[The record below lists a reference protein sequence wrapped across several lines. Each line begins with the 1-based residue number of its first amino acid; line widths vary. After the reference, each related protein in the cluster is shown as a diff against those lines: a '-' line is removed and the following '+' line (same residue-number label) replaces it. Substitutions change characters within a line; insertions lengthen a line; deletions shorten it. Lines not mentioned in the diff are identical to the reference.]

1 MMINRRVSRRSPS
14 PTEQDIGQED
24 GNQLSN
30 LTWIM
35 ITDPNQSRDK
45 EMMRNVRIQVMND
58 YLIKERRN
66 PNSTDSRVRR
76 ISRAGRVIP
85 GASADSR
92 KRSDTSERRSQSPR
106 ARDSAINSAFPSP
119 KITSRAQIPQDPP
132 TSRCDAEIELLTPYL
147 ASKAELAGIGAR
159 LDVFNATPKFDG
171 EHVDVRMLKHNC
183 TTYFG
188 SQAMCKRWAPML
200 FAGRAAF
207 LSTLCI
213 SSAYLDMMQM
223 DFSNVKTSNSIES
236 VRTLTVREQT
246 VQLISEGLSD
256 PETCCSDA
264 NIVSVLHLLYGEM
277 IVACDQALQWHEE
290 GLHTMVEYRGGLDQL
305 GGDGLLAAMV
315 TIEIF
320 ELSVFRETKPRQQ
333 YLDYARHISNSSVRD
348 RISAIPESPLYY
360 PAGLHHTLGRT
371 RRCDEDTLDLIN
383 LTRDL
388 TQAVLAL
395 QNASA
400 VDTFP
405 EEICGPAIPRK
416 TYTEQEA
423 QALHRKKS
431 NATDQIVALEA
442 HNDAVYEATRLCA
455 LLYATAIH
463 CSTPFSTAARS
474 FPRQNGT
481 LNIVLQIRD
490 HLASTD
496 LSNCWD
502 SMVGILFWCT
512 LVTGAACHDADD
524 QDVEVLAT
532 KKWMVALAIRCSIL
546 LTFQHTDAVV
556 RILRTILA
564 VQSTL
569 GDQTE
574 GRESQISI
582 PGGF

>member
-1 MMINRRVSRRSPS
+1 M
-14 PTEQDIGQED
+14 Q
-24 GNQLSN
+24 
-30 LTWIM
+30 
-35 ITDPNQSRDK
+35 
-45 EMMRNVRIQVMND
+45 
-58 YLIKERRN
+58 YL
-66 PNSTDSRVRR
+66 
-76 ISRAGRVIP
+76 G
-85 GASADSR
+85 
-92 KRSDTSERRSQSPR
+92 
-106 ARDSAINSAFPSP
+106 
-119 KITSRAQIPQDPP
+119 
-132 TSRCDAEIELLTPYL
+132 
-147 ASKAELAGIGAR
+147 
-159 LDVFNATPKFDG
+159 
-171 EHVDVRMLKHNC
+171 

-423 QALHRKKS
+423 RALHRKKS
-431 NATDQIVALEA
+431 NAIDQIVALEA

-574 GRESQISI
+574 GRKSQISI

>member
-1 MMINRRVSRRSPS
+1 MMMNRRVSRRSPS
-14 PTEQDIGQED
+14 PTEQDIEQED

-35 ITDPNQSRDK
+35 ITDPNQSRDR

-76 ISRAGRVIP
+76 ISRAGRVVP

-92 KRSDTSERRSQSPR
+92 QRSDTSERRSQSPR

-119 KITSRAQIPQDPP
+119 KTTSRAQIPQDPP
-132 TSRCDAEIELLTPYL
+132 TSRCDAKIELLTPYL

-223 DFSNVKTSNSIES
+223 DFSNVTTSKSIES

-246 VQLISEGLSD
+246 VQLVSEGLSD

-333 YLDYARHISNSSVRD
+333 YLDYARHVSNSSVRD
-348 RISAIPESPLYY
+348 RVSAIPESPLYY

-405 EEICGPAIPRK
+405 EEISGPAIPRK
-416 TYTEQEA
+416 SYTEQEA

-431 NATDQIVALEA
+431 NAIDQIVALES

-474 FPRQNGT
+474 FPRQTGT

-512 LVTGAACHDADD
+512 LVTGAACHDTDD

-556 RILRTILA
+556 RTLRTILA

-569 GDQTE
+569 GDQPE
-574 GRESQISI
+574 GWEGQFNI